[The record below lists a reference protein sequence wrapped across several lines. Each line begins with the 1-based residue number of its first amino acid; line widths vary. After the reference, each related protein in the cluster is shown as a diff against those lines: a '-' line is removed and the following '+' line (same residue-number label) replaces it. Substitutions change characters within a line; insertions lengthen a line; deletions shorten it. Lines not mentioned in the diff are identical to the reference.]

1 MRHAS
6 SRVAN
11 RLSRHSGTYVPEHR
25 RSASRMSRAGNVV
38 RYWSRR
44 GREGRCREVLHIGR
58 RRIAGPLVK
67 KKILYFNFD

>member
-1 MRHAS
+1 
-6 SRVAN
+6 
-11 RLSRHSGTYVPEHR
+11 
-25 RSASRMSRAGNVV
+25 MSRAGNVV